1 MLKIGRQA
9 WEDCLLCPHLV
20 TQWLYVIGFG
30 PFEVLTVCAYP
41 TSHLCFANCFLS
53 YFSLQYSRERSSV
66 CQRKC
71 QKTITSICPFGC
83 LDRTILIT
91 SKGEDAW
98 DRKSETQLFIVQVVI
113 SGSVRTEE
121 KQPADFCLMHLAF
134 IFFITMYKDFLHK
147 ETYTVLINSVY
158 GFNWNSSK
166 SEIFVRLFMTR
177 NKCKLFFLIF
187 KNFFE
192 MTDFFSFFFSVHRF
206 VHPWWMVVICS
217 FPLIQFSFHCIYFFP
232 KGEYMSTLNLKPPMF
247 DVMCWCPVFVPS
259 ADMEF
264 LFKIHVGARRGTVT
278 FCSCSPSQ
286 TGWWQE
292 DSEEISWGH
301 KDGPSPV
308 LPWCLGR

>member
-1 MLKIGRQA
+1 MDPFGV
-9 WEDCLLCPHLV
+9 E
-20 TQWLYVIGFG
+20 GFG
-30 PFEVLTVCAYP
+30 PCDILAVCASP
-41 TSHLCFANCFLS
+41 ASQLCFADCFLS
-53 YFSLQYSRERSSV
+53 HSSLQFSRERSSV

-71 QKTITSICPFGC
+71 QNITSICPVGC

-177 NKCKLFFLIF
+177 NKCKRFF
-187 KNFFE
+187 NFQ
-192 MTDFFSFFFSVHRF
+192 DFLWNDWFFFF
-206 VHPWWMVVICS
+206 FFFQCTNM
-217 FPLIQFSFHCIYFFP
+217 CI
-232 KGEYMSTLNLKPPMF
+232 L
-247 DVMCWCPVFVPS
+247 D
-259 ADMEF
+259 
-264 LFKIHVGARRGTVT
+264 
-278 FCSCSPSQ
+278 
-286 TGWWQE
+286 GW
-292 DSEEISWGH
+292 
-301 KDGPSPV
+301 
-308 LPWCLGR
+308 

>member
-1 MLKIGRQA
+1 MRMKSGNSWVPQEGKIRIVNSSFTSVYWKERGSLA
-9 WEDCLLCPHLV
+9 GLSAVDLFGV
-20 TQWLYVIGFG
+20 KGFG
-30 PFEVLTVCAYP
+30 PFDILTVSASP
-41 TSHLCFANCFLS
+41 ASQLCFADCFLS
-53 YFSLQYSRERSSV
+53 HFSLQFSRERSSV

-71 QKTITSICPFGC
+71 QNITSICPFGC

-177 NKCKLFFLIF
+177 NKCKHFF
-187 KNFFE
+187 
-192 MTDFFSFFFSVHRF
+192 
-206 VHPWWMVVICS
+206 
-217 FPLIQFSFHCIYFFP
+217 
-232 KGEYMSTLNLKPPMF
+232 
-247 DVMCWCPVFVPS
+247 
-259 ADMEF
+259 
-264 LFKIHVGARRGTVT
+264 
-278 FCSCSPSQ
+278 
-286 TGWWQE
+286 
-292 DSEEISWGH
+292 
-301 KDGPSPV
+301 
-308 LPWCLGR
+308 

>member
-1 MLKIGRQA
+1 MRLKSGNSRVPQEGKVRIVNSSFTSVYWRERGSLGGLCSGPIWCGRFWSLWHFNSASSASQ
-9 WEDCLLCPHLV
+9 
-20 TQWLYVIGFG
+20 
-30 PFEVLTVCAYP
+30 
-41 TSHLCFANCFLS
+41 LCFADCFLPH
-53 YFSLQYSRERSSV
+53 FSLQFSRERSSV

-71 QKTITSICPFGC
+71 QNITSICPVGC

-177 NKCKLFFLIF
+177 NKCKRFF
-187 KNFFE
+187 
-192 MTDFFSFFFSVHRF
+192 
-206 VHPWWMVVICS
+206 
-217 FPLIQFSFHCIYFFP
+217 
-232 KGEYMSTLNLKPPMF
+232 
-247 DVMCWCPVFVPS
+247 
-259 ADMEF
+259 
-264 LFKIHVGARRGTVT
+264 
-278 FCSCSPSQ
+278 
-286 TGWWQE
+286 
-292 DSEEISWGH
+292 
-301 KDGPSPV
+301 
-308 LPWCLGR
+308 